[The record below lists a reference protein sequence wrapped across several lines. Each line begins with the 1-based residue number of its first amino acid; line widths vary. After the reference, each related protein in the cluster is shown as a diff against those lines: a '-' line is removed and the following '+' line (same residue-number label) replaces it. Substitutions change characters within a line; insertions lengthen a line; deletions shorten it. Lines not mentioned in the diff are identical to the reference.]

1 MIENPS
7 LDKPTS
13 GSIRF
18 NTDSSKLEIYNGN
31 QWFEI
36 DSTSPEEQTGGT
48 RGIVFGEQS
57 NTSDIDFYNVDTTG
71 NAADFAD
78 MTRTGTVSPA
88 AFASRVR
95 GIATGGGPSSPTN
108 IIEFITIA
116 QQANAQDF
124 GDLTRAHR
132 NAGGGSSET
141 RGLTI
146 GGYVNPNTVNTIDY
160 VTIASTGNAVD
171 FGDAVRTVEAQFP
184 TVNSPTRIVY
194 GQYGTDPGTPMT
206 IEYVTTSTLGN
217 AADFGSVTGDDR
229 SSGGGGGNAVR
240 GVFGGGQAPNQPSYT
255 PQDEIHFITIA
266 TLGNSID
273 FGNLNDAVSNCSACS
288 SPTRVVFN
296 GGYTPSQTNQL
307 QYIQTMTTGNAIDFG
322 DLTSNKARTSGC
334 SNGHG
339 GLG

>member
-1 MIENPS
+1 MMEQPPIKSTPVGA
-7 LDKPTS
+7 L
-13 GSIRF
+13 RF
-18 NTDSSKLEIYNGN
+18 NTDTVKLEYFDGN
-31 QWFEI
+31 EYVNITI
-36 DSTSPEEQTGGT
+36 DSPERHTGGT

-57 NTSDIDFYNVDTTG
+57 NTSDIEFYNVDTTG

-78 MTRTGTVSPA
+78 MTRSSTVSAA

-95 GIATGGGPSSPTN
+95 GIASGGGSPSPTN

-146 GGYVNPNTVNTIDY
+146 GGYVAPNTVNTIDY

-171 FGDAVRTVEAQFP
+171 FGDAVRTVEAEVP

-206 IEYVTTSTLGN
+206 IEYVITSTLGN
-217 AADFGSVTGDDR
+217 ASDFGSITGDTR
-229 SSGGGGGNAVR
+229 SGGGGGGNAVR
-240 GVFGGGQAPNQPSYT
+240 GVFGGGQADNQPTYT

-266 TLGNSID
+266 TLGNSIN
-273 FGNLNDAVSNCSACS
+273 FGDLNDAVSGLSACS

-307 QYIQTMTTGNAIDFG
+307 QYIQTMTTGNALDFG
-322 DLTSNKARTSGC
+322 DLTSNKARQAGC

>member
-1 MIENPS
+1 MEKPS
-7 LDKPTS
+7 LDTAKA
-13 GSIRF
+13 GAIRF
-18 NTDSSKLEIYNGN
+18 NTDSSQMEIYDGN
-31 QWFEI
+31 QWI
-36 DSTSPEEQTGGT
+36 GILSTSPFLQTGGT
-48 RGIVFGEQS
+48 RGIVFGEES

-78 MTRTGTVSPA
+78 MTRSSTVSAA

-95 GIATGGGPSSPTN
+95 GIASGGGSPSPTN

-171 FGDAVRTVEAQFP
+171 FGDAVRTVESGMP
-184 TVNSPTRIVY
+184 VVNSPTRIVY
-194 GQYGTDPGTPMT
+194 GQYGTDPGSPMT

-217 AADFGSVTGDDR
+217 AADFGSVTGDTR

-255 PQDEIHFITIA
+255 PQDEIVFLTIA
-266 TLGNSID
+266 TLGNTTD

-339 GLG
+339 GL

>member
-57 NTSDIDFYNVDTTG
+57 NTSDIEFYNVDTTG

-171 FGDAVRTVEAQFP
+171 FGDAVRTVEGQFP

-240 GVFGGGQAPNQPSYT
+240 GVFGGGAAPNQPSYT

>member
-1 MIENPS
+1 MEKPS
-7 LDKPTS
+7 LDTAKA
-13 GSIRF
+13 GAMRY
-18 NTDSSKLEIYNGN
+18 NTDLSQLEIYDGN
-31 QWFEI
+31 QWANVI
-36 DSTSPEEQTGGT
+36 STSPDIQTGGT

-57 NTSDIDFYNVDTTG
+57 NTSDIDFYNVNTSG
-71 NAADFAD
+71 NAADFAN
-78 MTRTGTVSPA
+78 MTRSGTVSPA

-108 IIEFITIA
+108 VIEFITIA
-116 QQANAQDF
+116 IQSNAQDF

-171 FGDAVRTVEAQFP
+171 FGDAVRTVEGQFP

-194 GQYGTDPGTPMT
+194 GQYGTDPGSPMT

-217 AADFGSVTGDDR
+217 AADFGSVTGDTR

-240 GVFGGGQAPNQPSYT
+240 GVFGGGAAPNQPSYT

-266 TLGNSID
+266 TLGNSLD
-273 FGNLNDAVSNCSACS
+273 FGNLNNAVSNCSACS

-307 QYIQTMTTGNAIDFG
+307 QSIQTMSTGNAIDFG

-339 GLG
+339 GL

>member
-1 MIENPS
+1 MEYPS
-7 LDKPTS
+7 LDKPKA
-13 GSIRF
+13 GAIRF
-18 NTDSSKLEIYNGN
+18 NTDSSQMEIYDGN
-31 QWFEI
+31 QWTGI
-36 DSTSPEEQTGGT
+36 LATSAELQTGAN

-57 NTSDIDFYNVDTTG
+57 NTSDIDFYNIDTTG

-78 MTRTGTVSPA
+78 MTRTSTVSAA

-95 GIATGGGPSSPTN
+95 GIASGGGSPSPTN
-108 IIEFITIA
+108 IIEFITFAI
-116 QQANAQDF
+116 QSNAQDF
-124 GDLTRAHR
+124 GDLTRAQR

-146 GGYVNPNTVNTIDY
+146 GGYVAPNTVNTIDY

-171 FGDAVRTVEAQFP
+171 FGDAVRTVEAEVP

-194 GQYGTDPGTPMT
+194 GQYGTDPGAPMT

-217 AADFGSVTGDDR
+217 AADFGSITGDTR
-229 SSGGGGGNAVR
+229 SGGGGGGNAVR

-255 PQDEIHFITIA
+255 PQDEIHFITIS
-266 TLGNSID
+266 TLGNTKD
-273 FGNLNDAVSNCSACS
+273 FGNLNDAVSGLSACS

-307 QYIQTMTTGNAIDFG
+307 QFIQIMSTGNAQDFG
-322 DLTSNKARTSGC
+322 DLTSNKARQAGC

-339 GLG
+339 GL

>member
-7 LDKPTS
+7 LETATS

-18 NTDSSKLEIYNGN
+18 NTDSSKLEIYNGDA
-31 QWFEI
+31 WFEI
-36 DSTSPEEQTGGT
+36 DATSPEPQTGGT

-57 NTSDIDFYNVDTTG
+57 NTSDIEFYNVDTTG

-78 MTRTGTVSPA
+78 MTRSSTVSAA

-95 GIATGGGPSSPTN
+95 GIASGGGSPSPTN

-146 GGYVNPNTVNTIDY
+146 GGYVAPNTVNTIDY

-171 FGDAVRTVEAQFP
+171 FGDAVRTVEAEVP

-217 AADFGSVTGDDR
+217 AADFGSLTGDTR

-240 GVFGGGQAPNQPSYT
+240 GVFGGGAAPNQPSYT

-307 QYIQTMTTGNAIDFG
+307 QYIQTMTTGNALDFG

-339 GLG
+339 GL

>member
-1 MIENPS
+1 MTEQRPIQ
-7 LDKPTS
+7 PTPV
-13 GSIRF
+13 GALRF
-18 NTDSSKLEIYNGN
+18 NTDNAKLEYFDGN
-31 QWFEI
+31 QYVNI
-36 DSTSPEEQTGGT
+36 TTDSPEQHTGGT

-57 NTSDIDFYNVDTTG
+57 NTSDIEFYNVDTTG

-78 MTRTGTVSPA
+78 MTRSSTVSAA

-95 GIATGGGPSSPTN
+95 GIASGGGSPSPTN

-146 GGYVNPNTVNTIDY
+146 GGYVAPNTVNTIDF
-160 VTIASTGNAVD
+160 VNIASTGNAVD
-171 FGDAVRTVEAQFP
+171 FGDAVRTVEAEVP

-217 AADFGSVTGDDR
+217 ASDFGSITGDTR
-229 SSGGGGGNAVR
+229 SGGGGGGNAVR

-255 PQDEIHFITIA
+255 PQDEIHFITIS

-273 FGNLNDAVSNCSACS
+273 FGNLNDAVSGLSACS

-307 QYIQTMTTGNAIDFG
+307 QYIQTMTTGNAFDFG
-322 DLTSNKARTSGC
+322 DLTSNKARQAGC

>member
-1 MIENPS
+1 MEQPPIQSTPVGA
-7 LDKPTS
+7 L
-13 GSIRF
+13 RF
-18 NTDSSKLEIYNGN
+18 NTDTAKLEYFDGN
-31 QWFEI
+31 QYVNI
-36 DSTSPEEQTGGT
+36 TTDSPEAHTGGT

-57 NTSDIDFYNVDTTG
+57 NTSDIEFYNVDTTG

-78 MTRTGTVSPA
+78 MTRSSTVSAA

-95 GIATGGGPSSPTN
+95 GIASGGGSPSPTN

-146 GGYVNPNTVNTIDY
+146 GGYVAPNTVNTIDY

-171 FGDAVRTVEAQFP
+171 FGDAVRTVEAEVP

-217 AADFGSVTGDDR
+217 ASDFGSITGDTR
-229 SSGGGGGNAVR
+229 SGGGGGGNAGR
-240 GVFGGGQAPNQPSYT
+240 GVFGGGQADDQPTYT

-273 FGNLNDAVSNCSACS
+273 FGNLNDAVSGLSACS

>member
-1 MIENPS
+1 
-7 LDKPTS
+7 
-13 GSIRF
+13 
-18 NTDSSKLEIYNGN
+18 
-31 QWFEI
+31 
-36 DSTSPEEQTGGT
+36 
-48 RGIVFGEQS
+48 
-57 NTSDIDFYNVDTTG
+57 
-71 NAADFAD
+71 

-108 IIEFITIA
+108 VIEFITIA
-116 QQANAQDF
+116 IQSNAQDF

-171 FGDAVRTVEAQFP
+171 FGDATDTVEGQFP

-194 GQYGTDPGTPMT
+194 GQYGTDPGAPMT
-206 IEYVTTSTLGN
+206 IDYVTTSTLGN
-217 AADFGSVTGDDR
+217 AADFGDVTGDTR

-240 GVFGGGQAPNQPSYT
+240 GVFGGGAAPNQPSYT

-266 TLGNSID
+266 TLGNSIN
-273 FGNLNDAVSNCSACS
+273 FGDLNNAVSGLSACS

-322 DLTSNKARTSGC
+322 DLTSNKARQAGC

>member
-1 MIENPS
+1 MEKPS
-7 LDKPTS
+7 LDTAKA
-13 GSIRF
+13 GAIRF
-18 NTDSSKLEIYNGN
+18 NTDSSQLEIYDGN
-31 QWFEI
+31 QWTGI
-36 DSTSPEEQTGGT
+36 LSTSPEQLTGGT
-48 RGIVFGEQS
+48 RGIVFGEES
-57 NTSDIDFYNVDTTG
+57 NTSDIEFYNLDTTG
-71 NAADFAD
+71 DAADFAD

-116 QQANAQDF
+116 HQANAQDF

-171 FGDAVRTVEAQFP
+171 FGDATDTVEGQFP

-194 GQYGTDPGTPMT
+194 GQYGTDPGAPMT
-206 IEYVTTSTLGN
+206 IDYVTTSTLGN
-217 AADFGSVTGDDR
+217 AADFGDVTGDTR

-240 GVFGGGQAPNQPSYT
+240 GVFGGGAAPNQPSYT
-255 PQDEIHFITIA
+255 PQDEIHFLTIS
-266 TLGNSID
+266 TLGNTID
-273 FGNLNDAVSNCSACS
+273 FGDLNDAVSNCSACS

-339 GLG
+339 GL

>member
-1 MIENPS
+1 MEYPS
-7 LDKPTS
+7 LDTAKA
-13 GSIRF
+13 GAIRF
-18 NTDSSKLEIYNGN
+18 NTDSSQMEIYDGN
-31 QWFEI
+31 QWTGI
-36 DSTSPEEQTGGT
+36 LATSPELQTGGT

-57 NTSDIDFYNVDTTG
+57 NTSDIEFYNVDTTG
-71 NAADFAD
+71 DAVDFAD

-116 QQANAQDF
+116 HQANAQDF

-160 VTIASTGNAVD
+160 VTIASTGNALD
-171 FGDAVRTVEAQFP
+171 FGDAVRTVESGMP
-184 TVNSPTRIVY
+184 VVNSPTRIVY
-194 GQYGTDPGTPMT
+194 GQYGTDPGSPMT

-217 AADFGSVTGDDR
+217 AADFGSVTGDTR

-255 PQDEIHFITIA
+255 PQDEIVFLTIA
-266 TLGNSID
+266 TLGNTRD

-307 QYIQTMTTGNAIDFG
+307 QYIQTMTTGNALDFG

-339 GLG
+339 GL

>member
-1 MIENPS
+1 MEKPS
-7 LDKPTS
+7 LDTAKA
-13 GSIRF
+13 GAMRF
-18 NTDSSKLEIYNGN
+18 NTDSSQMEIYDGN
-31 QWFEI
+31 QWI
-36 DSTSPEEQTGGT
+36 GVLSTSSFLQTGGT
-48 RGIVFGEQS
+48 RGIVFGEES
-57 NTSDIDFYNVDTTG
+57 NTSDIEFYNLDTTG
-71 NAADFAD
+71 DAVDFAD

-116 QQANAQDF
+116 HQANAQDF

-171 FGDAVRTVEAQFP
+171 FGDATDTVEGQFP

-217 AADFGSVTGDDR
+217 AADFGSVTGDTR

-240 GVFGGGQAPNQPSYT
+240 GVFGGGAAPNQPSYT

-307 QYIQTMTTGNAIDFG
+307 QYIQTMTTGNALDFG

-339 GLG
+339 GL

>member
-1 MIENPS
+1 MMEQPPIKSTPVGA
-7 LDKPTS
+7 L
-13 GSIRF
+13 RF
-18 NTDSSKLEIYNGN
+18 NTDTVKLEYFDGN
-31 QWFEI
+31 EYVNITI
-36 DSTSPEEQTGGT
+36 DSPERHTGGT

-57 NTSDIDFYNVDTTG
+57 NTSDIEFYNVDTTG

-78 MTRTGTVSPA
+78 MTRSSTVSAA

-95 GIATGGGPSSPTN
+95 GIASGGGSPSPTN

-146 GGYVNPNTVNTIDY
+146 GGYVAPNTVNTIDY

-171 FGDAVRTVEAQFP
+171 FGDAVRTVEAEVP

-206 IEYVTTSTLGN
+206 IEYVITSTLGN
-217 AADFGSVTGDDR
+217 ASDFGSITGDTR
-229 SSGGGGGNAVR
+229 SGGGGGGNAVR
-240 GVFGGGQAPNQPSYT
+240 GV
-255 PQDEIHFITIA
+255 
-266 TLGNSID
+266 L
-273 FGNLNDAVSNCSACS
+273 
-288 SPTRVVFN
+288 VVVK
-296 GGYTPSQTNQL
+296 QITNQRIHHKMRFIL
-307 QYIQTMTTGNAIDFG
+307 
-322 DLTSNKARTSGC
+322 
-334 SNGHG
+334 
-339 GLG
+339 

>member
-1 MIENPS
+1 METPS
-7 LDKPTS
+7 LDTAKA
-13 GSIRF
+13 GAMRF
-18 NTDSSKLEIYNGN
+18 NTDSSQMEIYDGN
-31 QWFEI
+31 QWI
-36 DSTSPEEQTGGT
+36 GVLSTSSFLQTGGT
-48 RGIVFGEQS
+48 RGIVFGEES
-57 NTSDIDFYNVDTTG
+57 NTSDIEFYNLDTTG
-71 NAADFAD
+71 DAADFAD

-116 QQANAQDF
+116 HQANAQDF

-160 VTIASTGNAVD
+160 VTIASTGNAED
-171 FGDAVRTVEAQFP
+171 FGDATDTDEGQFP

-217 AADFGSVTGDDR
+217 AADFGSVTGDTR

-240 GVFGGGQAPNQPSYT
+240 GVFGGGAAPNQPSYT
-255 PQDEIHFITIA
+255 PQDEIHFLTIS
-266 TLGNSID
+266 TLGNTID
-273 FGNLNDAVSNCSACS
+273 FGDLNDAVSNCSACS

-307 QYIQTMTTGNAIDFG
+307 QFVQTMTTGNAIDFG